1 MDVTFPK
8 FLSKFFWVTLV
19 LFSFS
24 FLIGIFL
31 FSPRPRNVNSTR
43 VEKCLRAFIEHK
55 KTGDAEFLRKNL
67 EEISIA
73 PSKFEKIIDRFLHYR
88 LRQSSLNQ
96 AMKLLEAFKSGYNI
110 VASDVVSKSDE
121 ENTGFALDA
130 EILTVFKEKPELV
143 QEAFGG

>member
-1 MDVTFPK
+1 MQ
-8 FLSKFFWVTLV
+8 
-19 LFSFS
+19 
-24 FLIGIFL
+24 
-31 FSPRPRNVNSTR
+31 
-43 VEKCLRAFIEHK
+43 AFIQHK

-73 PSKFEKIIDRFLHYR
+73 PTKFEKIIDRFIHYR

-121 ENTGFALDA
+121 ENSGFALDA